1 MPPLGRAGW
10 SASAPRSPP
19 LSRAGAARR
28 WRARP
33 WPTPKP
39 PTSTSTTPCPGP
51 AGQLLLLHARL
62 PGHQREALTRLTRE
76 RLGSAGERPARLVI
90 VTTSLLDMSLDI
102 DVDVMVSDLAS
113 LEKLLQ
119 RLGRLWRF
127 ENLWGTGADR
137 RPAWLRRQG
146 VPRLSIL
153 QPTDHRGRTLI
164 PAAWR
169 TLEPALFTHAAA
181 GRLAG
186 LPQRTLTLTLP
197 DDVQHLVETVHA
209 GAAELARTSPD
220 LTQHHTAYQSRR
232 RSEEHLSALHL
243 IPTWRDTPRS
253 ARPVRRAPAAS

>member
-1 MPPLGRAGW
+1 M
-10 SASAPRSPP
+10 
-19 LSRAGAARR
+19 
-28 WRARP
+28 
-33 WPTPKP
+33 
-39 PTSTSTTPCPGP
+39 
-51 AGQLLLLHARL
+51 HARL